1 MIEGYIMRIEHRNN
15 LLKIAIEYGCK
26 TAKDLANF
34 LREYNPEIVFNDKAK
49 ELVYISAFR

>member
-1 MIEGYIMRIEHRNN
+1 MKIGQKNN
-15 LLKIAIEYGCK
+15 LLKIAIEHGCE

-34 LREYNPEIVFNDKAK
+34 LREYNPEIVFNDRAK

>member
-1 MIEGYIMRIEHRNN
+1 MRIEHKNN

-34 LREYNPEIVFNDKAK
+34 LKEYNPEIVFNDKAK